1 MKDSTKSNRK
11 IKDLPEFKWENT
23 KDKTWDDILKNFIN
37 DTKELK
43 EFTDKFEDI
52 YYLSI
57 FPTAIEQYKDNSII
71 YDILKRYKDTTE
83 WDVLELMLFKIK
95 GISEAE
101 KKEARS
107 RYPWLNIKFDNTKYR
122 YIVGYYWWT
131 AWRTNSF
138 YMEEIKKIYPVKTLQ

>member
-11 IKDLPEFKWENT
+11 IEDLLEFEWEKI
-23 KDKTWDDILKNFIN
+23 KDKTWDNILKNFIN

-71 YDILKRYKDTTE
+71 YDILKHYEHTTE
-83 WDVLELMLFKIK
+83 WDALELMLFKIK
-95 GISEAE
+95 GISEA
-101 KKEARS
+101 KK
-107 RYPWLNIKFDNTKYR
+107 
-122 YIVGYYWWT
+122 
-131 AWRTNSF
+131 
-138 YMEEIKKIYPVKTLQ
+138 KKHSVDIHD